1 MPKTSTKR
9 ILVAEDEKPM
19 AHALQ
24 LKLQREGFSVDIA
37 SDGEQAM
44 TMLTKGTYDALILDL
59 IMPKMNGFE
68 VLEGI
73 QELKNRPKVIVA
85 SNLSQEQDA
94 KRAKGLGADDYFVK
108 SNTPLKEIV
117 QKIKQ
122 HLKL

>member
-1 MPKTSTKR
+1 
-9 ILVAEDEKPM
+9 M